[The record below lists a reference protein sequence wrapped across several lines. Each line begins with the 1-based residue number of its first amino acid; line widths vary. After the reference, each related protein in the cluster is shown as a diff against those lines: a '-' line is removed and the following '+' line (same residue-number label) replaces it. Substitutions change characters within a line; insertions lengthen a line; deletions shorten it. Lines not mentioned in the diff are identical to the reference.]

1 MNILVILGAG
11 GNEKVSESTCGTT
24 QVTFQNHELR
34 DVELSQEGTTEE
46 GARQEIIARGEGK
59 ATHNS

>member
-1 MNILVILGAG
+1 MNIFVFLSAG
-11 GNEKVSESTCGTT
+11 GKERVWKSTGGTT

-34 DVELSQEGTTEE
+34 DLERSQEGTTEE

-59 ATHNS
+59 ATHNR